1 MEERTFPNKLKISK
15 IIPIYKSKDKDQL
28 NNYRPISLLPS
39 ISKIYEKVVYKR
51 LYNFINP
58 SLYERQFGFRA
69 KRLTIQ
75 AIIEL
80 NTDII
85 ESFEDKDITMATFLD
100 LSKAFDTIDHTIL
113 IEKLRRYGIR
123 GIALNWF
130 KSYLT
135 NRSHFVKYKNYSSA
149 SSDMI
154 CGVPQGSV
162 LGPLLFII
170 YTNDL
175 PNCLKTC
182 KCILFADDTTIYKKS
197 SNLSELYSTL
207 NTELNALADWFRA
220 NKLSLNVGKR
230 FI

>member
-1 MEERTFPNKLKISK
+1 MKPKKSTGQDNISSWLLKQINETICQPVAILINKSMEEGTFPNKLKISK

-69 KRLTIQ
+69 KRSTIQ

-100 LSKAFDTIDHTIL
+100 LSKA
-113 IEKLRRYGIR
+113 
-123 GIALNWF
+123 
-130 KSYLT
+130 
-135 NRSHFVKYKNYSSA
+135 YS
-149 SSDMI
+149 
-154 CGVPQGSV
+154 
-162 LGPLLFII
+162 
-170 YTNDL
+170 
-175 PNCLKTC
+175 
-182 KCILFADDTTIYKKS
+182 
-197 SNLSELYSTL
+197 
-207 NTELNALADWFRA
+207 
-220 NKLSLNVGKR
+220 
-230 FI
+230 